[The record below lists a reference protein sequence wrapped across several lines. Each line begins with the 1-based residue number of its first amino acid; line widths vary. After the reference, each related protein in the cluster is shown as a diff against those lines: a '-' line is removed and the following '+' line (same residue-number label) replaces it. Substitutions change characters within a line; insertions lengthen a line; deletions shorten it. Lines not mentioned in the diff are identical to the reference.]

1 VTDWSKQLHNPG
13 RIRFLLSLLALLLAA
28 PAVPAAGQAGSD
40 WNSERALE
48 LVARARARRLLP
60 QADTSLHNYSA
71 RAEGFVYFYLDRD
84 ESDERTLVKTDQIAL
99 ELYWAQP
106 NQTKQRIV
114 GLRDQSRLP
123 NRMYYHLDHLT
134 VVQNGF
140 GDVIRIGDGDEVR
153 DVPHPAA
160 RGSEAIYDFR
170 VADSMELR
178 LPGAAEPIRVYELNV
193 RPKRTDRSALVGS
206 IFVDRGTADIVRM
219 TFTFTPA
226 SYVDRRLDY
235 IQISLDNG
243 LWQGRYWLPNEQR
256 LEIRRQLPELDFAAG
271 AVILG
276 RMRIIDYQFNDTL
289 PATLFAGYPVEAV
302 PHVQRES
309 YPFQRDIYADLDE
322 AGLAPPP
329 EMAELRARA
338 AALLRGQRLSGLPKL
353 RLQLASASSAL
364 RYNRAEGLFLGSGA
378 TYSPRFGW
386 RADVRGGY
394 AFGAERPIVS
404 LAFRRQRDAGSEL
417 ALTGFL
423 NETRDLGVALPL
435 APALNT
441 LSSLLLGEDYLD
453 PFRASGARLSWRS
466 ASLGTGQLE
475 LEASAERQRSAT
487 LAHAHPPFDDS
498 ATFRPVRP
506 VDEGDQ
512 LALAARLQ
520 RPVPDAQ
527 LAWGASVSLLGG
539 TLDRQAF
546 VRGVAD
552 ATLRLRN
559 VSHSR
564 SLQVHAMAGAA
575 TSDPASQHLF
585 LLGGAGTLPG
595 HDYRVFAGSRFA
607 LLQAEVSQEVLRPW
621 VRLRLVGAAGT
632 TGGLAPA
639 SERAWRAWDVRGTDG
654 VKCSAGAGVSLFWDI
669 LRIDRVRGLGGGRW
683 VFQLS
688 ANPDFADI
696 S

>member
-1 VTDWSKQLHNPG
+1 VPWSWWRG
-13 RIRFLLSLLALLLAA
+13 RGRGGCCRK
-28 PAVPAAGQAGSD
+28 PTHRPQPRAGG
-40 WNSERALE
+40 
-48 LVARARARRLLP
+48 
-60 QADTSLHNYSA
+60 
-71 RAEGFVYFYLDRD
+71 GFGHFYLDRD

-178 LPGAAEPIRVYELNV
+178 LPGTRSRSARDERAAEA
-193 RPKRTDRSALVGS
+193 DGRSALVGS

-235 IQISLDNG
+235 IQIALDNG

-309 YPFQRDIYADLDE
+309 YPFQRDIYADLNE
-322 AGLAPPP
+322 ARLAPPP
-329 EMAELRARA
+329 DMAELRARA

-364 RYNRAEGLFLGSGA
+364 RYNRRRGCSRAA
-378 TYSPRFGW
+378 APPHSPRLAGELTCG
-386 RADVRGGY
+386 A
-394 AFGAERPIVS
+394 AMLGAERPIVS
-404 LAFRRQRDAGSEL
+404 LGFRGQEM
-417 ALTGFL
+417 
-423 NETRDLGVALPL
+423 
-435 APALNT
+435 
-441 LSSLLLGEDYLD
+441 
-453 PFRASGARLSWRS
+453 RASRCHRIP
-466 ASLGTGQLE
+466 
-475 LEASAERQRSAT
+475 ER
-487 LAHAHPPFDDS
+487 DS
-498 ATFRPVRP
+498 
-506 VDEGDQ
+506 
-512 LALAARLQ
+512 
-520 RPVPDAQ
+520 
-527 LAWGASVSLLGG
+527 
-539 TLDRQAF
+539 
-546 VRGVAD
+546 
-552 ATLRLRN
+552 
-559 VSHSR
+559 
-564 SLQVHAMAGAA
+564 
-575 TSDPASQHLF
+575 
-585 LLGGAGTLPG
+585 
-595 HDYRVFAGSRFA
+595 
-607 LLQAEVSQEVLRPW
+607 
-621 VRLRLVGAAGT
+621 
-632 TGGLAPA
+632 
-639 SERAWRAWDVRGTDG
+639 
-654 VKCSAGAGVSLFWDI
+654 
-669 LRIDRVRGLGGGRW
+669 
-683 VFQLS
+683 
-688 ANPDFADI
+688 
-696 S
+696 